1 MVSPTEKWSYFT
13 KATCEIAIIYT
24 QNHSKKI
31 GWSFIGHTYKYKRVS
46 GLRNHPPSSIVSNFS
61 PGNIFPY
68 GYLQWILSL
77 LTQHYI
83 EQIQLNLNSD
93 RVTEFPRNIC

>member
-31 GWSFIGHTYKYKRVS
+31 G
-46 GLRNHPPSSIVSNFS
+46 NHLPSSIVSNFS

-93 RVTEFPRNIC
+93 RITEFPRNIC